1 MNKQDFLNRF
11 ILHNTASLPFQNSLP
26 LTHHRNPLKKAAVLM
41 PLIQR
46 KNGLHMI
53 LTQRALHLKHH
64 AGQISFPGGKYEL
77 TDKSLAHTALRETEE
92 EIGINQESIQL
103 IGSLPSL
110 TTVTDY
116 HITPFIGFVETQQK
130 ILIDHGE
137 VKECFEVPFS
147 FLLNPQNFYKQHLVA
162 NQKRHFTYCCAYQHH
177 LIWGATAQMLVNLQ
191 QHLNGFESR

>member
-11 ILHNTASLPFQNSLP
+11 ILHNTTSLSFQNRLP
-26 LTHHRNPLKKAAVLM
+26 RPHHKMPLKKAAILM

-46 KNGLHMI
+46 ENGLHML

-64 AGQISFPGGKYEL
+64 AGQISFPGGKHEL

-92 EIGINQESIQL
+92 EIGIKQKAIQL

-110 TTVTDY
+110 TTVTGY
-116 HITPFIGFVETQQK
+116 HITPFIGFVEAEQK
-130 ILIDHGE
+130 IIIDHGE

-147 FLLNPQNFYKQHLVA
+147 FLLNPQNFSKQHLVA
-162 NQKRHFTYCCAYQHH
+162 NKKRHFTYCCAYQHH

-191 QHLNGFESR
+191 QHLNDVESR